1 MPEPPPY
8 ISANTSITEELL
20 SEFTKPARI
29 DGLAAGRITFM
40 NRFTPVSSNVAALSN
55 SRLSMV
61 MIPVIVA
68 NNVAQTILYTTK
80 NMEADNNVGD
90 SNSTNGDNKA
100 DNNSC
105 YL

>member
-8 ISANTSITEELL
+8 ISANTSITKELL

-40 NRFTPVSSNVAALSN
+40 NRLTPVSSNVAA
-55 SRLSMV
+55 LSMV

-68 NNVAQTILYTTK
+68 NNVAQTILYTTQ

-90 SNSTNGDNKA
+90 NNSTNGDNKA

>member
-1 MPEPPPY
+1 
-8 ISANTSITEELL
+8 
-20 SEFTKPARI
+20 
-29 DGLAAGRITFM
+29 
-40 NRFTPVSSNVAALSN
+40 
-55 SRLSMV
+55 MV
-61 MIPVIVA
+61 IIPVIVA

-90 SNSTNGDNKA
+90 NNSTNGDNKA